1 MANETSA
8 LRGEPQQTHAAESP
22 AEDDY
27 LSFSAAL
34 GASARGRAFLQEY
47 AKRNRHADTA
57 VVLAALDRFES
68 VARSQKA
75 APEAER
81 IRQDLRALLDT
92 IQSARPQIDQ
102 TPGAIKAATLSAL
115 IEFVQ
120 ARIEA
125 LVAPAAAAGLHG
137 FLSPVPEPEQ
147 PELPIPRP
155 GASAQRGIA
164 LVHAISQPADSE
176 PAAARLAPDPFVLS
190 LDPRVGPVFGQ
201 QAGDVRPA
209 PPRSPNVIPEIDFID
224 SLFDQI
230 DAKATRQAAADE
242 VAAALALSAPPV
254 AAAVETVLAPSAT
267 VLPPVDM
274 PSIEM
279 AARIATAPAEATAD
293 AGEAAQAVAFGEVI
307 DLTENIADTEAIA
320 ATIARA
326 DALVRATNATADAID
341 NIVAA
346 AAEAMAEAAMA
357 EAAAAAATV
366 FAEPPIAEIAFG
378 EAGLAETG
386 PAEAGL
392 PEVGFVEAGA
402 VEARAAE
409 APAAEAELADVATAE
424 AEASI
429 APAIGDVTP
438 VAPVAIADPAQHV
451 WDNALAAIMAL
462 SEEERLALFT

>member
-1 MANETSA
+1 
-8 LRGEPQQTHAAESP
+8 
-22 AEDDY
+22 
-27 LSFSAAL
+27 
-34 GASARGRAFLQEY
+34 
-47 AKRNRHADTA
+47 
-57 VVLAALDRFES
+57 
-68 VARSQKA
+68 
-75 APEAER
+75 
-81 IRQDLRALLDT
+81 
-92 IQSARPQIDQ
+92 
-102 TPGAIKAATLSAL
+102 LSAL

-125 LVAPAAAAGLHG
+125 LVAPAAAPGLHG

-155 GASAQRGIA
+155 STSAQRGIA
-164 LVHAISQPADSE
+164 LVHAISQPAGSE
-176 PAAARLAPDPFVLS
+176 PAAVRLAPDPFVLS

-201 QAGDVRPA
+201 QAGDVSPA

-242 VAAALALSAPPV
+242 AAAALVLAPPPV
-254 AAAVETVLAPSAT
+254 AAAVETVLAPPPSAT

-293 AGEAAQAVAFGEVI
+293 AGETAQAVAFGELI
-307 DLTENIADTEAIA
+307 DRTESVADTEADA
-320 ATIARA
+320 ATTARA

-357 EAAAAAATV
+357 EAAAAV
-366 FAEPPIAEIAFG
+366 IAEPPIAEIAFG

-386 PAEAGL
+386 PVEAGL
-392 PEVGFVEAGA
+392 PEVGFVEAG
-402 VEARAAE
+402 VVE